1 MLIFVMHVRIDLH
14 ECVFADVDRCLITVV
29 IRTHRGYYMRLYFQ
43 IFGDALFL
51 HLSLS
56 CQMLAI
62 CHHAMF
68 LPLLTDN
75 GFSGA
80 KVINSLFS
88 FPWIRRACRMDMDE

>member
-56 CQMLAI
+56 CQMLTL

-68 LPLLTDN
+68 FTFTHRQRILRSKSNKLSLLV
-75 GFSGA
+75 S
-80 KVINSLFS
+80 
-88 FPWIRRACRMDMDE
+88 MDTTCM